1 VKEDGMS
8 DLVADNLTVTLGG
21 QAVLT
26 GVGAR
31 FRLGEVTAIV
41 GPNGAGKSTL
51 LACLAGLRRPDAG
64 QAALGIEPIL
74 TLTHRERARRI
85 GFLPQTPEVA
95 WAVDVETLVGL
106 GRIPHSGA
114 RGLSDADHAA
124 VQAALVRTRMTGL
137 AHRDVTTLSGGER
150 ARALL
155 ARVLAGEPSWLL
167 ADEPLAGLDP
177 GHQLDAVDL
186 MRAFAAEQGHGVVM
200 TLHDLGVA
208 LRLADRVLVLR
219 DGALIADAAP
229 LDALTPA
236 VLEQAYGVKAAIV
249 PGAAGPLIELIG
261 RTDG

>member
-1 VKEDGMS
+1 MN
-8 DLVADNLTVTLGG
+8 DLVAETLSVALGG
-21 QAVLT
+21 RPVLD
-26 GVGAR
+26 GVSAR
-31 FRLGEVTAIV
+31 FRPGEVTAVV

-51 LACLAGLRRPDAG
+51 LTCLAGLRHPDSGRVSLDGA
-64 QAALGIEPIL
+64 PIL
-74 TLTHRERARRI
+74 GLPPRQRARRL

-95 WAVDVETLVGL
+95 WPVDVETLVGL
-106 GRIPHSGA
+106 GRSPHSGA

-177 GHQLDAVDL
+177 GHQLDTVHLLRD
-186 MRAFAAEQGHGVVM
+186 FASEAGNGVVM
-200 TLHDLGVA
+200 TVHDLGVA
-208 LRLADRVLVLR
+208 LRLADRVVVLQ
-219 DGALIADAAP
+219 GGGLIADAAP

-236 VLEQAYGVKAAIV
+236 ILARAYDVEAAIV
-249 PGAAGPLIELIG
+249 AGSTGPLIELIG
-261 RTDG
+261 RTGA